1 MNALSAAEVVT
12 KNVSL
17 IKTLD
22 VVAKRKNVGKHSK
35 KRSLLGR
42 SPEQI
47 SPAQNEKSRLK
58 KRPLK
63 SLSVEEK
70 QRLVIQM
77 KQKNEEMKKHVMDL
91 LNELRKQKDMEREL
105 EAALRQSQE
114 RRLLMTY
121 QYEIRSLE

>member
-12 KNVSL
+12 KNASL

-22 VVAKRKNVGKHSK
+22 VVAKRKNVRKHAK
-35 KRSLLGR
+35 KRSLGR

-47 SPAQNEKSRLK
+47 APAQNEKSRLK
-58 KRPLK
+58 NRPLK
-63 SLSVEEK
+63 SLSIEEK
-70 QRLVIQM
+70 QCLVIQM
-77 KQKNEEMKKHVMDL
+77 KEENEEMKKQVMAL

-121 QYEIRSLE
+121 QYEI